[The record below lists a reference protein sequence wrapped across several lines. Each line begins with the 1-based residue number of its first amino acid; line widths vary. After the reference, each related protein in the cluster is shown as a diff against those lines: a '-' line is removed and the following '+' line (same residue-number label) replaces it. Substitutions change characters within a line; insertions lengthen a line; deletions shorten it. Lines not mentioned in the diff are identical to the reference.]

1 MTNLSFL
8 ANLTN
13 VNQLNCFF
21 IMERRI
27 LSNGEEA
34 KVIIV
39 LHPAYNKYS
48 DPVDDCDYKHKAIIG
63 LIPAIETPERKFI
76 SPVDGSEITL
86 DRRANV
92 QIRNCSPGHEFKY
105 PDGEVILCGSNRGK
119 VYFADKFDK
128 DGVEKLRGFY
138 QDTVKYP
145 KPIEDEKI

>member
-8 ANLTN
+8 ANLSN
-13 VNQLNCFF
+13 VNQLKCF
-21 IMERRI
+21 IMNKRI

-39 LHPAYNKYS
+39 LHPAYNRYC

-63 LIPAIETPERKFI
+63 LIPAIENQEGKFI
-76 SPVDGSEITL
+76 SPIDGSEITL

-105 PDGEVILCGSNRGK
+105 PNGEVVLCGKNRGE
-119 VYFADKFDK
+119 VYFADKYDQN
-128 DGVEKLRGFY
+128 GVEILRGFY